1 MRLAYNNCMWSNVI
15 SIGKEYQKEIDYILK
30 KLQSTKDVSYATEE
44 NEERIWI
51 YLASSCDVAQK
62 IENEMY
68 EMLGVVFLSFLKLR
82 FFLER
87 LPMRNMSQAKCAL
100 LSSMLHFDKEFE
112 QNVIAKTLSDCM
124 DYNVDGVFNFR
135 LRSLKEAWSEVA
147 EVAARL
153 LEGSDGEKDVFD
165 IATFIA
171 GSESGRN
178 RIATDGKKAE
188 NLTQRRQVEIVR
200 LFDEE
205 EYNLINAVIKE
216 KPCEIL
222 LKGHS
227 VSDVMQNTLRK
238 IAKVVE
244 EV

>member
-1 MRLAYNNCMWSNVI
+1 MWSNVI

-124 DYNVDGVFNFR
+124 D
-135 LRSLKEAWSEVA
+135 
-147 EVAARL
+147 
-153 LEGSDGEKDVFD
+153 
-165 IATFIA
+165 
-171 GSESGRN
+171 
-178 RIATDGKKAE
+178 
-188 NLTQRRQVEIVR
+188 
-200 LFDEE
+200 
-205 EYNLINAVIKE
+205 
-216 KPCEIL
+216 
-222 LKGHS
+222 
-227 VSDVMQNTLRK
+227 
-238 IAKVVE
+238 
-244 EV
+244 

>member
-1 MRLAYNNCMWSNVI
+1 MWSNVI

-51 YLASSCDVAQK
+51 YLASSCDVAQR
-62 IENEMY
+62 IENETY
-68 EMLGVVFLSFLKLR
+68 EMLSVVFLSFLKLR

-171 GSESGRN
+171 GSEGGRN
-178 RIATDGKKAE
+178 CIATDGKKVE

-205 EYNLINAVIKE
+205 EYNLIDAIIGE

-222 LKGHS
+222 LKGHG
-227 VSDVMQNTLRK
+227 VSEAMHNTLRK

-244 EV
+244 EA

>member
-171 GSESGRN
+171 GRESGRN
-178 RIATDGKKAE
+178 RIATDGKKVE

>member
-1 MRLAYNNCMWSNVI
+1 MWSNVI
-15 SIGKEYQKEIDYILK
+15 SIGKEYDKEIEYILQ
-30 KLQSTKDVSYATEE
+30 KLRNAKDLSYASEE
-44 NEERIWI
+44 SNTRLWL
-51 YLASSCDVAQK
+51 YLASNCDVAQK
-62 IENEMY
+62 IENEIY
-68 EMLGVVFLSFLKLR
+68 DMLSVVFLSFMKLR

-87 LPMRNMSQAKCAL
+87 LPIYPLTYAKCAL
-100 LSSMLHFDKEFE
+100 LSSMLHFDSDFE
-112 QNVIAKTLSDCM
+112 ENVVAKTLSQSM
-124 DYNVDGVFNFR
+124 DYNVDGLFNFR
-135 LRSLKEAWSEVA
+135 MRPLKDAWGEICD
-147 EVAARL
+147 VAARL

-178 RIATDGKKAE
+178 RIATDGKKVE